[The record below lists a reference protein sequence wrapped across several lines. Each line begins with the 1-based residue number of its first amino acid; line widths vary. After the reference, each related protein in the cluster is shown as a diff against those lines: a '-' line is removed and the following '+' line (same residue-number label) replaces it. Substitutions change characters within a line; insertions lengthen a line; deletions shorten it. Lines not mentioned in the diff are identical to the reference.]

1 MSDYALFL
9 GCLIPLKNPQI
20 EAASRSALAKVGLKM
35 KDVPEFSCCPEPWNF
50 KGADITGWLAAAA
63 RNLAVAEK
71 QGLDIMTL
79 CNGCSSTLIEAAH
92 IMRGGGEAAASAA
105 ASLKKAGFAYTGKTK
120 ARHCVQVLAEEVGTE
135 KVAKSVSKPLAGLK
149 VAVHYGCHMLRPND
163 IVGFDDP
170 FNPHVLDDL
179 VEATGAESVVY
190 EDKMDCC
197 GRASLDSGVSFGVLA
212 DKLEHMEAAG
222 ADCAVVACPACFEQF
237 DLGQVELNRK
247 QGTKHA
253 IPVLHYLQLLALAQG
268 AGAEQVGLGRHKI
281 KTDAILKA
289 VSG

>member
-1 MSDYALFL
+1 MGDYALFL

-20 EAASRSALAKVGLKM
+20 EAASRLALAQVGLKM

-50 KGADITGWLAAAA
+50 KGADLTGWLAAAA

-71 QGLDIMTL
+71 QGLDVMTL
-79 CNGCSSTLIEAAH
+79 CNGCSSTLIEASH
-92 IMRGGGEAAASAA
+92 IMTGGGEAATAA
-105 ASLKKAGFAYTGKTK
+105 AATLKQAGLNYTGKTK
-120 ARHCVQVLAEEVGTE
+120 ARHCIQVLTEEVGVD

-149 VAVHYGCHMLRPND
+149 VAVHYGCHLLRPSD

-179 VEATGAESVVY
+179 VEATGAASLGY

-197 GRASLDSGVSFGVLA
+197 GSASRAEDVALGVLDA
-212 DKLEHMEAAG
+212 KLTHMEQAG
-222 ADCAVVACPACFEQF
+222 ADCTVVVCPACFEQF

-247 QGTKHA
+247 RGTKHA
-253 IPVLHYLQLLALAQG
+253 VPVLHYLQLLALAQG
-268 AGAEQVGLGRHKI
+268 ASAEQVGLGRHKI
-281 KTDAILKA
+281 KTDAIIKA

>member
-1 MSDYALFL
+1 MGDYALFL

-20 EAASRSALAKVGLKM
+20 EAASRLALAKVGVGV

-50 KGADITGWLAAAA
+50 KGADISGWLAAAA

-71 QGLDIMTL
+71 QGLDVITL

-92 IMRGGGEAAASAA
+92 IMASGSEAAADAA
-105 ASLKKAGFAYTGKTK
+105 GALKKAGLSYAGKTK
-120 ARHCVQVLAEEVGTE
+120 ALHCVQVLSEGVGAE
-135 KVAKSVSKPLAGLK
+135 KVAKSCGKPLAGLK
-149 VAVHYGCHMLRPND
+149 VAVHYGCHLLRPSD

-179 VEATGAESVVY
+179 VEATGAQSLPY

-197 GRASLDSGVSFGVLA
+197 GSASLDSDVSLGVLE
-212 DKLEHMEAAG
+212 DKLTHMEEAG
-222 ADCAVVACPACFEQF
+222 ADCTVVACPACFEQF

-247 QGTKHA
+247 RGTKHGM
-253 IPVLHYLQLLALAQG
+253 PVLHYLQLLALAQG
-268 AGAEQVGLGRHKI
+268 AGTEQVGLGRHKI